1 MKIAVGGKGGVGK
14 TFIAGGLAGFFAGS
28 GRRVIAIDADA
39 SPNLALT
46 LGLSAGEA
54 SVFSRSRRTRTLSA
68 EDRHRLLRC
77 ISAHI
82 HGR

>member
-46 LGLSAGEA
+46 LGLSARRGLPYSPDRGEPGPYPA
-54 SVFSRSRRTRTLSA
+54 
-68 EDRHRLLRC
+68 
-77 ISAHI
+77 
-82 HGR
+82 